1 MSVWLLIVTV
11 VLVLT
16 LILRLAMNAIKK
28 KLRKKEEDEHP
39 CGTCVRWCECN
50 GVDDDCPWR

>member
-28 KLRKKEEDEHP
+28 LRKMEEDEHP
-39 CGTCVRWCECN
+39 CGTCVRWSECN
-50 GVDDDCPWR
+50 GVDDECPWR